1 LLSNGT
7 DSALDDP
14 VEVTDLDEQPQFE
27 VSLRVV
33 VLESRLR
40 QGHQEPSVGSRDES
54 FFPISALTL
63 SNQACQT
70 ADPAFECLLEVAL
83 IGVLLPQSGHQPFH
97 FGLFLKALP
106 ST

>member
-1 LLSNGT
+1 LLSDGT